1 MDSDDAEA
9 FARHGNAFGKNFGG
23 KRLSFREFGSYE
35 IAPPPELVWADDTSE
50 DDDWET
56 ELDHMFN
63 MEFEEE
69 DDQGSM
75 GRSPMMPW

>member
-23 KRLSFREFGSYE
+23 KRLSYREFGSYE

-50 DDDWET
+50 DDDFET
-56 ELDHMFN
+56 EMDDIFN
-63 MEFEEE
+63 MDFEEE
-69 DDQGSM
+69 DNQGFM